1 MFSWLKRQTQ
11 PADANEA
18 ETDQEP
24 ASKRGNDRQNA
35 YAEAKVTT
43 LHGMEK
49 RGVILNLSDVGAKI
63 RFVSAD
69 GLVKDD
75 TISISIPRHNLKC
88 RAIVQWKD
96 KTDIGLRF
104 I

>member
-1 MFSWLKRQTQ
+1 MFSWLKRQAEPT
-11 PADANEA
+11 DANDVVI
-18 ETDQEP
+18 DQEP
-24 ASKRGNDRQNA
+24 ISKRGNERQNA
-35 YAEAKVTT
+35 YAEATVIT

-75 TISISIPRHNLKC
+75 TVSIRIPRHSLKC